1 MLALPSCGENVML
14 TFIVGLSLGACL
26 GVVIA
31 GICRS
36 VALHEAEGNSG
47 ELTL

>member
-1 MLALPSCGENVML
+1 ML

-31 GICRS
+31 GICRCAGFRES
-36 VALHEAEGNSG
+36 ESDIPELHG
-47 ELTL
+47 TY